1 MAARAIASGTI
12 SFGLVSIPVKLY
24 TAATSEQVRF
34 NMLHEKCGSR
44 IKQQLYCP
52 VDDEIVP
59 RRETVKGY
67 EFGDKM
73 FVRFD
78 DEEIKAL
85 ETRRD
90 SSINIVEFVPLSN
103 FDLIQVEKSYYLGP
117 DKGGDKAYRLL
128 NQAMTV
134 AQKVAVGTWAGKGK
148 EQLVVIRPYQDGLL
162 FHQLFYADEVRAF
175 EDVDTG
181 AIFDFHDAE
190 KSMALQLIEQLSSKE
205 FDAKKYEDTYRKR
218 VLAAVEQKVA
228 GQKIQVAPE
237 APKAQ
242 IIDLFEALKQSL
254 NSTEAADHGQ
264 LLPPKKAAE
273 KAKRPRKSNSA

>member
-1 MAARAIASGTI
+1 
-12 SFGLVSIPVKLY
+12 
-24 TAATSEQVRF
+24 
-34 NMLHEKCGSR
+34 MLHEKCGSR

-59 RRETVKGY
+59 RRDTVKGY

-78 DEEIKAL
+78 DEELKAL
-85 ETRRD
+85 EAQRD
-90 SSINIVEFVPLSN
+90 SSINIVEFVPLSS

-128 NQAMTV
+128 NQAMTT
-134 AQKVAVGTWAGKGK
+134 AKKVAVGTWASKGK
-148 EQLVVIRPYQDGLL
+148 EQLIVIRPYQDGLL

-175 EDVDTG
+175 DDVDTG
-181 AIFDFHDAE
+181 ATFDFHDAE
-190 KSMALQLIEQLSSKE
+190 KSLALQLIEQLSSKD
-205 FDAKKYEDTYRKR
+205 FDASKYEDTYRKR

-228 GQKIQVAPE
+228 GQKIQAAPE

-254 NSTEAADHGQ
+254 NSADAAEEAQ
-264 LLPPKKAAE
+264 PLPPKKAAE

>member
-1 MAARAIASGTI
+1 MAARAIASGSI

-52 VDDEIVP
+52 VDDEVVP

-78 DEEIKAL
+78 DQEIKAL
-85 ETRRD
+85 EARRD

-134 AQKVAVGTWAGKGK
+134 AKKVAVGTWAAKGK
-148 EQLVVIRPYQDGLL
+148 EQLIVIRPYQDGLL

-254 NSTEAADHGQ
+254 NSTDVSEQ
-264 LLPPKKAAE
+264 TQPLPPKKVAE
-273 KAKRPRKSNSA
+273 KAKRPKKSNTA